1 MAMSCA
7 SYAQDATTPAI
18 APVVEPAPQPAQIN
32 ADFAPAPVVV
42 PPPEVVPVYPMV
54 PAPPR
59 SFISCDSFTA
69 FEATLKALP
78 AEPGNKARLDSGL
91 LGEALDSYRKH
102 NCTDKTYGPSSMVVV
117 DFALNSNE
125 PRLWL
130 VDLMTG
136 QGMNEPVL
144 VTHGIGSDPDDNGV
158 IDFFGNIKDSL
169 TSSVGAVRGAE
180 VYYGKNGRSL
190 RLDGLDPTNSELRR
204 RDIVVHSVNAR
215 KRTYFRASYVAERN
229 GVVGTSE
236 GCFVV
241 VPELRDWL
249 IDSLSNGGFL
259 FAGASGE
266 RGMKMVASMKLA
278 YPVVVPPP
286 PAPPVVADASV
297 PQTAELPAA
306 APAAPVAPAAPP
318 VTVQ

>member
-1 MAMSCA
+1 M
-7 SYAQDATTPAI
+7 
-18 APVVEPAPQPAQIN
+18 PVALPAPPAQIN
-32 ADFAPAPVVV
+32 AEFTPAPVVA
-42 PPPEVVPVYPMV
+42 PPPEVVPIFPMV

-59 SFISCDSFTA
+59 SIISCDSFTA
-69 FEATLKALP
+69 FEAALKALP
-78 AEPGNKARLDSGL
+78 AEPGNRARLNSGL
-91 LGEALDSYRKH
+91 LGEALASYRKH
-102 NCTDKTYGPSSMVVV
+102 NCTDKTYGPSSMAVV

-130 VDLMTG
+130 VDLATG
-136 QGMNEPVL
+136 KGMDAPVL

-158 IDFFGNIKDSL
+158 IDFFGNLQDSL

-266 RGMKMVASMKLA
+266 RGAKMVASMKLA
-278 YPVVVPPP
+278 YPTIVAPPTP
-286 PAPPVVADASV
+286 SAVTVAPAPQSV
-297 PQTAELPAA
+297 ELPVL
-306 APAAPVAPAAPP
+306 APVAPAAPP